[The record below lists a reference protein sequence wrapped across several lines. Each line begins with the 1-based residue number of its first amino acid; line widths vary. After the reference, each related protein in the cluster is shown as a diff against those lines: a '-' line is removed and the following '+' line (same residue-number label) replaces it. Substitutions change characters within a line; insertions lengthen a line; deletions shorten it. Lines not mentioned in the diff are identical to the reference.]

1 VFFYRFLTKTPLPQ
15 PHVRSGRHYGNL
27 LPNSPIAAS
36 ILRKAG
42 FISHLPEH
50 RADCTMCI
58 GLMTSVDSSLD
69 VVRVPEVGDGVWF
82 GKPTVSGNNF
92 LSMSIA
98 LLNVPS
104 GSPVEKNAGNY

>member
-1 VFFYRFLTKTPLPQ
+1 
-15 PHVRSGRHYGNL
+15 
-27 LPNSPIAAS
+27 
-36 ILRKAG
+36 
-42 FISHLPEH
+42 
-50 RADCTMCI
+50 MCI

-104 GSPVEKNAGNY
+104 GSPVEKNAGNC